1 MADRA
6 VPHPPQVNS
15 LALVNGRE
23 NHLLVFETASMFE
36 SIFRTVFI
44 GKIDF
49 ATAMIWP
56 EINDCAKFDPTFY
69 QLYSKAYVTI
79 GLTVSPAPSIQLL
92 SGGHPKSAS

>member
-23 NHLLVFETASMFE
+23 NHLFVFETASMFK

-44 GKIDF
+44 DKFDF
-49 ATAMIWP
+49 STAMIGT
-56 EINDCAKFDPTFY
+56 EVIDCVKFDPTF
-69 QLYSKAYVTI
+69 
-79 GLTVSPAPSIQLL
+79 
-92 SGGHPKSAS
+92 